1 MIFFLA
7 LENFYILDGA
17 IKQQF
22 FAAPY
27 PDVLPRNPPGRIYC
41 TTVLDLKKL
50 EDRFLAGNKRILT
63 QIIPED
69 MVRQA
74 AGFPVE
80 LGVSNYRELEK
91 EQAYANP
98 ARLQNNTVTPRKTA
112 NLEKQISR
120 LRKNEINVAILNG
133 MGTGIG
139 DTLAGLTALA
149 ITRKLLERK
158 FSKVNIDAL
167 IGPQCFESVAPV
179 YSQSPVVNAVHPLPV
194 TLADLRQY
202 DACFDT
208 GSLMHREDADR
219 LPYVDFFLK
228 QFGID
233 YWKIEPARKRNS
245 IGLDK
250 EVAKEL
256 DSDIGMLKNDGRKL
270 LLFHPTASG
279 ELRSIP
285 EEIIAGTMKEIIANS
300 DYRIVTVVPV
310 PFQHERVTSL
320 TEKSKSFQ
328 HLCAIVSRMDAIVT
342 VDTSIYHIAD
352 AFNVPALVLFTTID
366 PGLRVKYYPTVRG
379 MLLPGAR
386 VSGYFG
392 RHALRSGEDAGPV
405 RRLWDGL
412 RIADVLR
419 DLEPLM
425 KKSRHSKELS

>member
-27 PDVLPRNPPGRIYC
+27 PNVLTRNPPDRVYC

-50 EDRFLAGNKRILT
+50 EDRFLSGNKKILT
-63 QIIPED
+63 QIVPED
-69 MVRQA
+69 LVRQA
-74 AGFPVE
+74 AGFPAE
-80 LGVSNYRELEK
+80 LGVSNYGELEK

-98 ARLQNNTVTPRKTA
+98 ARSQNGVVTPRKTA

-149 ITRKLLERK
+149 ITRKFLERK
-158 FSKVNIDAL
+158 FKKVNMDAL

-179 YSQSPVVNAVHPLPV
+179 YAQSPVVDTVRPLPI
-194 TLADLRQY
+194 TLADLWQY
-202 DACFDT
+202 DAFFDT

-233 YWKIEPARKRNS
+233 YWKIEPARKRNN
-245 IGLDK
+245 IYLNK
-250 EVAKEL
+250 EIVDEL
-256 DSDIGMLKNDGRKL
+256 DSDIGILKNDGRKL

-279 ELRSIP
+279 DLRSIP
-285 EEIIAGTMKEIIANS
+285 EKRIAETMEEIIANS
-300 DYRIVTVVPV
+300 DYRIITVVPI

-366 PGLRVKYYPTVRG
+366 PGLRVKYYPTVKG
-379 MLLPGAR
+379 MLLAGAR
-386 VSGYFG
+386 ESGYFG
-392 RHALRSGEDAGPV
+392 RHALRPGEDADPV
-405 RRLWDGL
+405 QRLWDGL
-412 RIADVLR
+412 QVPALLEALR
-419 DLEPLM
+419 QMSP
-425 KKSRHSKELS
+425 KARRTPS

>member
-27 PDVLPRNPPGRIYC
+27 PAVLPRNPPDRIYC

-50 EDRFLAGNKRILT
+50 EDRFLSGNKRILT
-63 QIIPED
+63 QVVPED
-69 MVRQA
+69 LVRQA
-74 AGFPVE
+74 AGFPAE
-80 LGVSNYRELEK
+80 LGVSNYGELEK
-91 EQAYANP
+91 ELAYANP
-98 ARLQNNTVTPRKTA
+98 ARSQNDAVTPRKAA

-120 LRKNEINVAILNG
+120 LHKKEINIAILNG

-139 DTLAGLTALA
+139 DTLAGLTALS

-158 FSKVNIDAL
+158 FRKVNMDAL
-167 IGPQCFESVAPV
+167 IGPQCFESVSPV
-179 YSQSPVVNAVHPLPV
+179 YAQSPVVNAVRPLPV
-194 TLADLRQY
+194 TLAGLRQY
-202 DACFDT
+202 DAFFDT
-208 GSLMHREDADR
+208 GSLMHRDDADR

-233 YWKIEPARKRNS
+233 YWKIEPARKRNN
-245 IGLDK
+245 IYLNK
-250 EVAKEL
+250 EIVDEL
-256 DSDIGMLKNDGRKL
+256 DSDIGILKNDGRKL
-270 LLFHPTASG
+270 LLFHPAASG

-285 EEIIAGTMKEIIANS
+285 EKRIAETMEEIIANS
-300 DYRIVTVVPV
+300 DYRIITVVPI

-320 TEKSKSFQ
+320 AEKSKSFQ

-366 PGLRVKYYPTVRG
+366 PGLRVKYYPTVKG
-379 MLLPGAR
+379 MLLAGAR
-386 VSGYFG
+386 ESGYFG
-392 RHALRSGEDAGPV
+392 RHTLRPGEDADPV
-405 RRLWDGL
+405 RRLWEGL

-425 KKSRHSKELS
+425 NKKTSFKK